1 MEKITTGAVQT
12 AHVEVSNLHDET
24 RQYDI
29 KATVY
34 YSKKDEPFGL
44 NTTGQISS
52 GVVNIDGSTKA
63 TFSQSKNLSVNYLT
77 DDTERQQA
85 ILMAVQDFCSNAV
98 TFAKE
103 VVFSVSTPTK

>member
-12 AHVEVSNLHDET
+12 AQVEVSNLHDET

-44 NTTGQISS
+44 NTTGQITNGS
-52 GVVNIDGSTKA
+52 VNIDGSTKA

-77 DDTERQQA
+77 DNTEQQQS
-85 ILMAVQDFCSNAV
+85 ILSAVQDFCSCAV
-98 TFAKE
+98 AFARE
-103 VVFSVSTPTK
+103 TVFSVSTPTE